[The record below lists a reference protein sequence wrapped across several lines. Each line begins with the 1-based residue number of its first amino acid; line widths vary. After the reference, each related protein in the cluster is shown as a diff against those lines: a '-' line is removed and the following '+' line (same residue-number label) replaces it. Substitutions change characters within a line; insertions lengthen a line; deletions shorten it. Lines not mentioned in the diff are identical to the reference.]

1 MKNLTTP
8 GHAFLDLFELIV
20 ETNNVKDAFCQI
32 QAGGGNIHVGFSSLL
47 VDGKFFFL
55 HPGALTPFSEAGRD
69 HLISGS
75 RPARRHTFVRQQKY
89 AKVPAPCG
97 GHLLCLISEGSKH
110 DTAQEAGPLPGG
122 LPFSAIY
129 KGKAKNITIV
139 ASLHKRR
146 GSQEPR
152 LLRGKCRNLVA

>member
-8 GHAFLDLFELIV
+8 EHAFLDLFERIV

-32 QAGGGNIHVGFSSLL
+32 QAGDCNIHFGFSSLL

-75 RPARRHTFVRQQKY
+75 RPARHHTFVRQQKY
-89 AKVPAPCG
+89 AKLPSPCG
-97 GHLLCLISEGSKH
+97 GHPLCRSSDESNIDGS
-110 DTAQEAGPLPGG
+110 
-122 LPFSAIY
+122 
-129 KGKAKNITIV
+129 
-139 ASLHKRR
+139 
-146 GSQEPR
+146 
-152 LLRGKCRNLVA
+152 